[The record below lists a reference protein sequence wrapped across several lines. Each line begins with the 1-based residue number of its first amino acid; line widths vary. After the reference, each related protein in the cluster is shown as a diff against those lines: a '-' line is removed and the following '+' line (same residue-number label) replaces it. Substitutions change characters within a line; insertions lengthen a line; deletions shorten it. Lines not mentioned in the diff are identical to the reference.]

1 MKTALAVA
9 LVFSLALTGCV
20 SPKKGAT
27 WYNPATWFKHSEA
40 TAADKARASESTAAK
55 VEDSAREQLIKDAQK
70 DIVATG
76 EAIAAAPSSPPTAL
90 AKTLNARAGDS
101 ITAAV
106 GSLAPDTLA
115 AIRRMVVDALSDD
128 ATRRA
133 IGEKALASREA
144 ENAALSRELTAA
156 RAALSQAEEKLRAKE
171 ADLRQAFDRENA
183 LANAYRNEKFLRWA
197 AIIGGSL
204 LTLICAAGWVYVRF
218 ALGGIP
224 QALGKGMAVLR
235 AKDPEA
241 ATIAEQIFD
250 GLLNRSEQ
258 QRISRHS

>member
-1 MKTALAVA
+1 MKTLIAIVLAVT
-9 LVFSLALTGCV
+9 LTGCV

-27 WYNPATWFKHSEA
+27 WYNPGTWFKHSEA
-40 TAADKARASESTAAK
+40 TATDKARAATAAASTH
-55 VEDSAREQLIKDAQK
+55 ERTASELLIKDAQK
-70 DIVATG
+70 DIAATG

-101 ITAAV
+101 ITAAI
-106 GSLAPDTLA
+106 GGLAPDALA
-115 AIRRMVVDALSDD
+115 SIRRMVADALSDD
-128 ATRRA
+128 AKRRLG
-133 IGEKALASREA
+133 GEKALAARDA
-144 ENAALSRELTAA
+144 ENSALAQQLSET
-156 RAALSQAEEKLRAKE
+156 RAALSEAEGKLRAKE

-183 LANAYRNEKFLRWA
+183 LANAYRNERFLRWA

-258 QRISRHS
+258 QRISKHS